1 MIRRKKVIVSTMA
14 KLSEKLTTIE
24 AYSIESLADKSTIY
38 VATED
43 EFAIIR
49 HDDALVCNVCEMPK
63 LAEKFIKPIKDE
75 ILDLYEDLK
84 DLQRMQLNFAV
95 RYTPSEEK

>member
-1 MIRRKKVIVSTMA
+1 MIRRKKVKVSTMG
-14 KLSEKLTTIE
+14 KLSEMLTTIE
-24 AYSIESLADKSTIY
+24 AYSVESIADKNTMF
-38 VATED
+38 VATDD

-63 LAEKFIKPIKDE
+63 LAEKFIKPIKNE

-95 RYTPSEEK
+95 RYAPSEEK